1 MLNQLIIDENNMGYI
16 PSIGIS
22 FQLNDTAKEI
32 VTYLKNGDNKDTIIS
47 KLSQKYNQNEKEVFI
62 DVTDFLTKLKI
73 YGLIK

>member
-1 MLNQLIIDENNMGYI
+1 MLNQLIIDENNMGYV
-16 PSIGIS
+16 PSIGTS

-32 VTYLKNGDNKDTIIS
+32 IEYLKNGDDKDTIIK
-47 KLSQKYNQNEKEVFI
+47 KLSQKHNQNENEVFI